1 MLTSSRKAVKEDGE
15 RGARLG
21 TKISLLRVQRDRWN
35 LLENMQLDQGVR
47 EVTSLMRQAPQ
58 EDPL

>member
-1 MLTSSRKAVKEDGE
+1 M
-15 RGARLG
+15 G

-35 LLENMQLDQGVR
+35 LLENRQLDQGVR
-47 EVTSLMRQAPQ
+47 EVASLMRQAPQ